1 MAKLTPF
8 KLNDLTNDPFDKP
21 SFDNYMTLKT
31 KRDNAMKKRDELKTR
46 LKQDAVNDP
55 GWGELD
61 QVTEEM
67 NKNPFAKNLDKYNEF
82 YNQYYNTKKPKPA
95 KP

>member
-1 MAKLTPF
+1 MLTKKPF
-8 KLNDLTNDPFDKP
+8 TVRDLTDDFDKTN
-21 SFDNYMTLKT
+21 FDSYMTLKA

-55 GWGELD
+55 GWKELD
-61 QVTEEM
+61 DVTEEM
-67 NKNPFAKNLDKYNEF
+67 NKNPFSKNLEKYNEF
-82 YNQYYNTKKPKPA
+82 YNQFYNQKKPKPS